1 VFVDSGD
8 GVSVEMKRLR
18 RVFSRNHAMCIHLN
32 LVSIGAM
39 VAYGWRLAGRLAV
52 DA

>member
-1 VFVDSGD
+1 VDSGD
-8 GVSVEMKRLR
+8 GLSVDMKRLR

-39 VAYGWRLAGRLAV
+39 VVYGWRLARRLAV